1 MSGIGA
7 WDAPIPDIP
16 EARAV
21 AGGRRAG
28 GRRAGGRRA
37 GPEAGGAGGGRGVL
51 GVMDTER
58 EVTTQVT

>member
-21 AGGRRAG
+21 AG